1 MNHPIFSGFLS
12 KLKKKK
18 KSELRSIGTEMGILT
33 FNYFLLMALKNTLD
47 TGKPFHI
54 VQY

>member
-1 MNHPIFSGFLS
+1 MSDPMFSGFLS

-18 KSELRSIGTEMGILT
+18 SQLRSIRTEMGILT
-33 FNYFLLMALKNTLD
+33 FNYFLLMALKNTVD